1 LEETNLL
8 LHLSVVNDESNVLS
22 SSLLV
27 VVLSI
32 ISGVLGS
39 LEEDSFES
47 LIEKRA
53 KKSVTK
59 LDLARREGRD
69 AR

>member
-1 LEETNLL
+1 MEETNLL